1 MTHAKLKLS
10 VMALMGLGLV
20 SCASYQGIEENSE
33 GFSQAIAHNKSVQ
46 EVAPTAAQK
55 NNTFIPA
62 DANRQAIAREKY
74 RENNVDEP
82 DRVST
87 RN

>member
-10 VMALMGLGLV
+10 ITALMGVGLM
-20 SCASYQGIEENSE
+20 SCASYQGIDQDPQSF
-33 GFSQAIAHNKSVQ
+33 GQATAHNKSVQ
-46 EVAPTAAQK
+46 EVAPTAEQK

-62 DANRQAIAREKY
+62 DANRQAIARGKY
-74 RENNVDEP
+74 RENKVDEP

-87 RN
+87 R